1 MLVSLALP
9 LVGCVVISYSVTR
22 FQWTSLDVA
31 KYEKGLHSACGLL
44 CICGLSPVAS
54 CTSSLYLIADFCTL
68 RGGTLSW
75 LAHGYIALLFVVS
88 WLSLVQVCL

>member
-1 MLVSLALP
+1 MVTTHRE
-9 LVGCVVISYSVTR
+9 VGVQCPSEGVTR
-22 FQWTSLDVA
+22 FQWTSWDVA

-54 CTSSLYLIADFCTL
+54 CTSSLYLIADFCAL
-68 RGGTLSW
+68 RGGTLLW